1 MNTTAVAAPR
11 THRSKSREE
20 ITAEVA
26 QSSCFT
32 AESAWLAR
40 GGFPI
45 QKRPRLFKHLE
56 NDLVRLIFP
65 TTVAEVDEGTAVG
78 LVCLYDQRQSQTVY
92 AHAIF
97 AGPSSNASLRSI
109 FNPPTQAKPQPG
121 DAGNRAIVKFV
132 AWKQAAWNRFL
143 CDELELG
150 VAAASRAWL
159 ASFWKALDRMY
170 GGGHLL
176 D

>member
-1 MNTTAVAAPR
+1 MNTTVAASPR
-11 THRSKSREE
+11 SARQRTRGE
-20 ITAEVA
+20 IVAEVA
-26 QSSCFT
+26 QSACFIT
-32 AESAWLAR
+32 ETAWLAR

-45 QKRPRLFKHLE
+45 RPTPRLFKFLE

-78 LVCLYDQRQSQTVY
+78 LVCLYDLKQSQTIY

-121 DAGNRAIVKFV
+121 EAGNRAIVKFV

-143 CDELELG
+143 CEELDLG
-150 VAAASRAWL
+150 AAAASQAWL
-159 ASFWKALDRMY
+159 GAFWKALDRMY
-170 GGGHLL
+170 GGGNLT